1 MKLYIV
7 RYLWN
12 TPWPRHRALLRPRGP
27 LRQPGSDQLSGPG
40 GTPIGLRGA
49 PCGPVVSLR
58 RRLPAR
64 LPRWPPFAADG
75 PSSFAGCTR
84 SIRSPVPAVRGVM
97 WVVAFITEGRVIRR
111 ILEHLG
117 ASARRATQDRA
128 PPPAAAAVPVSP

>member
-1 MKLYIV
+1 ME
-7 RYLWN
+7 
-12 TPWPRHRALLRPRGP
+12 HALAPVTEHYCAREDRFDNPALI
-27 LRQPGSDQLSGPG
+27 QLSGPG

-84 SIRSPVPAVRGVM
+84 SIRSSVPA
-97 WVVAFITEGRVIRR
+97 AE
-111 ILEHLG
+111 
-117 ASARRATQDRA
+117 A
-128 PPPAAAAVPVSP
+128 